1 MPLLQRSGL
10 AALLIAALAGCTP
23 SNAAREPAPASAA
36 TPSAE
41 VRLVPGQRIA
51 LPGGDAVRYVA
62 LVSDSRCPLGVQC
75 IQAGEATLRFE
86 LEVEGRVHLFELST
100 APPRDAA
107 VIDRRRVRLLDAA
120 RDAPPRARLSVEQA
134 D

>member
-1 MPLLQRSGL
+1 M
-10 AALLIAALAGCTP
+10 
-23 SNAAREPAPASAA
+23 
-36 TPSAE
+36 
-41 VRLVPGQRIA
+41 PGQRAA

-86 LEVEGRVHLFELST
+86 LEVEGRVHPFELST
-100 APPRDAA
+100 ASPRDAA

-120 RDAPPRARLSVEQA
+120 RDTPPRARLSVERVN
-134 D
+134 